1 MPGDKK
7 QTTTTNNAPWSAA
20 QPALT
25 TALTGA
31 QQLYKDGV
39 GSKVYTGSTVIPWDQ
54 QTKQGM
60 NAITAGANANIGGEG
75 LSGQYQDVINNG
87 GYNADQLAA
96 LNNTK
101 ATANSNFDI
110 NSNPAFMQVLQQT
123 QDAARNGVNASASG
137 AGRYGSGIHQQTLGN
152 TLGDVT
158 NRAVAQEYNNWQ
170 NRRDA
175 ANSNLFNMGQTG
187 FGNLGTA
194 YTGMQAPANS
204 LMQVGAMNEDLATR
218 QMNDRLRVF
227 NEQQNKPWEQLG
239 RLNAIASGAGQ
250 MGGTQTQSQ
259 PGQNPFL
266 SALGYGATGL
276 GLLGG
281 MF

>member
-1 MPGDKK
+1 MPGDKQ
-7 QTTTTNNAPWSAA
+7 QTTQSSSEPWKTA
-20 QPALT
+20 QPALK
-25 TALTGA
+25 TAITGA
-31 QQLYKDGV
+31 QDLYKKGV
-39 GSKVYTGSTVIPWDQ
+39 GGGIYEDSTVIGWDP
-54 QTKQGM
+54 QTQQGM
-60 NAITAGANANIGGEG
+60 NAITQGTNANMGGNG
-75 LSGQYQDVINNG
+75 LSGQLQGVIDSG
-87 GYNADQLAA
+87 GYNAAQLDAM
-96 LNNTK
+96 NNTR

-158 NRAVAQEYNNWQ
+158 NRAVGQEYNNFQ

-175 ANSNLFNMGQTG
+175 ANNNLFNMGQQA
-187 FGNLGTA
+187 FGNLGAA

-218 QMNDRLRVF
+218 QMNDKLRVF
-227 NEQQNKPWEQLG
+227 NAKQNTPWDQLG

-250 MGGTQTQSQ
+250 MGGTQTQTQ

-266 SALGYGATGL
+266 TALGYASGGA
-276 GLLGG
+276 GLLGS
-281 MF
+281 FF